1 MNLVKKNWLIAFLLL
16 AVLIFTIGT
25 EKQVHAQEQ
34 EAEKNCSG
42 KTNQADQDWS
52 PPKIHTTPFGYF
64 RTSRIPDK
72 C

>member
-34 EAEKNCSG
+34 EAEKLKEG
-42 KTNQADQDWS
+42 V
-52 PPKIHTTPFGYF
+52 
-64 RTSRIPDK
+64 
-72 C
+72 